1 MCSLTPVKPLIL
13 RSALIGIGAGL
24 ISGLFGVGGGI
35 IVVPAL
41 VLLIGLTQF
50 QASGTSAATIVAS
63 STAGLVAFAVN
74 GQVDWR
80 AALVISIGSG
90 TGAWLGAHSITRIP
104 ERTLTT
110 AFAVVLIVAGVR
122 MWL

>member
-1 MCSLTPVKPLIL
+1 M
-13 RSALIGIGAGL
+13 LIGIGAGL
-24 ISGLFGVGGGI
+24 VSGLFGVGGGI

-80 AALVISIGSG
+80 AALVIFIGSG
-90 TGAWLGAHSITRIP
+90 TGAWLGARSITRIP

>member
-1 MCSLTPVKPLIL
+1 LTLVNRVIFT
-13 RSALIGIGAGL
+13 SVLIGIVAGL

-41 VLLIGLTQF
+41 VLLIGLSQF

-63 STAGLVAFAVN
+63 SAAGLAAFAFN
-74 GQVDWR
+74 AQVDWS
-80 AALVISIGSG
+80 AALLIFVGSG
-90 TGAWLGAHSITRIP
+90 TGAWLGARYITWIP
-104 ERTLTT
+104 ERTLTS
-110 AFAVVLIVAGVR
+110 AFAVILVIAGVR

>member
-1 MCSLTPVKPLIL
+1 MTPVKPLIL
-13 RSALIGIGAGL
+13 RSAFIGIGAGL
-24 ISGLFGVGGGI
+24 VSGLFGVGGGI

-80 AALVISIGSG
+80 AALVIFIGSG

>member
-1 MCSLTPVKPLIL
+1 LTLVNRTIFT
-13 RSALIGIGAGL
+13 SALIGIVAGL

-41 VLLIGLTQF
+41 VLLVGLSQF

-63 STAGLVAFAVN
+63 SAAGLAAFAVN
-74 GQVDWR
+74 AQVDWR
-80 AALVISIGSG
+80 AALLVFIGSG
-90 TGAWLGAHSITRIP
+90 TGAWLGARYITRIP
-104 ERTLTT
+104 ERTLTST
-110 AFAVVLIVAGVR
+110 FAVILVVAGVR